1 MIVKVK
7 ATKAVKK
14 AAKKVAVKKPAAK
27 KVKFK
32 PIDENDYGPD
42 LTHFTCSSCKV
53 KYYDINL
60 YFKGTKSKKCL
71 SCIKFPKE
79 TK

>member
-1 MIVKVK
+1 MITKVK

-14 AAKKVAVKKPAAK
+14 AAKKVAVKKPAVK

-42 LTHFTCSSCKV
+42 LTHFTCLSCKN
-53 KYYDINL
+53 KFYDIQL
-60 YFKGTKSKKCL
+60 YFKDTKSKKCL
-71 SCIKFPKE
+71 SCIKFPKDS
-79 TK
+79 K